1 MSEKQSLLKA
11 VSALPDT
18 ATAAQVTDALLNYFA
33 NRGAMTEFARLYR
46 AQMTADQ
53 LFEHINAKVEL
64 NLADVVAEIE
74 AMHAKRESA

>member
-11 VSALPDT
+11 VSELPDS

-53 LFEHINAKVEL
+53 LAEYFDMKPEL
-64 NLADVVAEIE
+64 ELRQVVAEIE
-74 AMHAKRESA
+74 ALHSKRESA